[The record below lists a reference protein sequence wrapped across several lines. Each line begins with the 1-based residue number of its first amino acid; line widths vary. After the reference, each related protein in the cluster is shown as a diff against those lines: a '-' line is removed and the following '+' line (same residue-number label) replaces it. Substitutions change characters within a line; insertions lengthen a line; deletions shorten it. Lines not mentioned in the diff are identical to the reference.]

1 MVERSSSQVRSK
13 IMASIKS
20 SNTSIEKK
28 MFEILMN
35 MKVEFVFHPNQVYGK
50 PDFII
55 PNKNVA
61 IFCDGDF
68 WHGFDLGN
76 NPRLNVKSNR
86 EFWKKKITANIRR
99 DKIVNNILSAEG
111 WKVVRFWEHELK
123 GNPEYCR
130 KNLIKTLEG
139 LP

>member
-1 MVERSSSQVRSK
+1 MAEGKSYQTRSR

-28 MFEILMN
+28 VLEILIDMH
-35 MKVEFVFHPNQVYGK
+35 VEFVSHPDQVYGK

-55 PNKNVA
+55 PNGKVA

-68 WHGFDLGN
+68 WHGFEMGN
-76 NPRLNVKSNR
+76 NPRLDVKNNR
-86 EFWKKKITANIRR
+86 EFWIT
-99 DKIVNNILSAEG
+99 VY
-111 WKVVRFWEHELK
+111 FM
-123 GNPEYCR
+123 
-130 KNLIKTLEG
+130 